1 MLRFILRRLFGFTA
15 VLVGVSIFTFAIAQ
29 VVPVDPAAAALG
41 AKARE
46 DQIAA
51 YRQELGLDRPVWE
64 QYARYVGRL
73 VQGDLGESI
82 RTRRPV
88 ADDLRDFFP
97 ATLELSLAALVV
109 ALAFGIPLGIL
120 AALRRN
126 SAIDALARLIALIGG
141 SMPIFYVGLLGL
153 GLFYRQLRWLPGQGR
168 LDSTMNPPEMITGM
182 FTLDALLTN
191 NWAVLQNATWHLIL
205 PALTLGYFSTAVL
218 LRITR
223 SAMLEALSQDYVR
236 TARSKGLREQL
247 VVLRHVFKNALP
259 PVLTTIGLTF
269 GSLLSGAVLT
279 ETVFGWPGLG
289 RYATTSVS
297 NLDLPAVMGVTLLA
311 AVIYPAINTL
321 VDISYS
327 LVDPRV
333 SVD

>member
-1 MLRFILRRLFGFTA
+1 MIRFILQRLLG
-15 VLVGVSIFTFAIAQ
+15 LVFVMLGVSLFTFAIAQ

-51 YRQELGLDRPVWE
+51 YRLELGLDRPVWE
-64 QYARYVGRL
+64 QYAHYVSRL
-73 VQGDLGESI
+73 VQGDLGNSI

-97 ATLELSLAALVV
+97 ATLELALAALIVS
-109 ALAFGIPLGIL
+109 LIFGIPFGIL

-126 SAIDALARLIALIGG
+126 SWIDGLARLIALIGG
-141 SMPIFYVGLLGL
+141 SMPIFYIGLLGL

-168 LDSTMNPPEMITGM
+168 LDATLNPPELITGL
-182 FTLDALLTN
+182 FTLDALLTR
-191 NWAVLQNATWHLIL
+191 NWVVLENAIWHLIL

-223 SAMLEALSQDYVR
+223 SSMLEALSQDYVR
-236 TARSKGLREQL
+236 TARSKGLREQW

-289 RYATTSVS
+289 KYATTSVS

-311 AVIYPAINTL
+311 AVIYPAVNTL
-321 VDISYS
+321 VDIGYS

-333 SVD
+333 HVD

>member
-1 MLRFILRRLFGFTA
+1 MLRFIARRLIGLIF
-15 VLVGVSIFTFAIAQ
+15 VLFGVSLFTFGIAQ
-29 VVPVDPAAAALG
+29 LVPVDPAASALG
-41 AKARE
+41 ANARE
-46 DQIAA
+46 DQIQA
-51 YRQELGLDRPVWE
+51 YRHELGLDRPAPE
-64 QYARYVGRL
+64 QYARYVARVL
-73 VQGDLGESI
+73 QGDLGKSI

-109 ALAFGIPLGIL
+109 ALALGIPLGII

-126 SAIDALARLIALIGG
+126 HWLDAVARLISLIGG

-168 LDSTMNPPEMITGM
+168 IDSTLKPPIEITGL
-182 FTLDALLTN
+182 FTVDALLN
-191 NWAVLQNATWHLIL
+191 GNWSLFQNVVWHLLL

-223 SAMLEALSQDYVR
+223 SSMLEALAQDYVR
-236 TARSKGLREQL
+236 TARAKGLAERL

-259 PVLTTIGLTF
+259 PVLTTIGITF

-289 RYATTSVS
+289 RYATTSVN
-297 NLDLPAVMGVTLLA
+297 NLDLPAVMGVTLVA
-311 AVIYPAINTL
+311 AVVYPIVNTL
-321 VDISYS
+321 VDIGYTF
-327 LVDPRV
+327 VDPRV
-333 SVD
+333 KAE